1 MAFTGRTLA
10 IAAAICATMSSHA
23 QAATSSAGDDPA
35 PMNNA
40 LEAVGGILGRFRIEG
55 QVNTL
60 YDSNMQRLGDGFAP
74 TPGTPKADWRIAPAV
89 TVSSNL
95 PIGRQQLSLNGTLGR
110 DFYVNGTRPDRTRYS
125 LGGVF
130 NWRLGSRCSG
140 DLDVGFSSRQLLLS
154 EVSQGVANVQ
164 ERFNYGG
171 SANCQTVTGLGFGA
185 AISQNNLRNSEPS
198 RESFDVDSTIF
209 SPHLSYGTPTLGQ
222 FSLTGSYNQS
232 TYPRRFALVPDG
244 SVTEEGV
251 DIVSGRIGYQRG
263 LGSRLSISLGL
274 SYFNVKPQPKDVLV
288 PLAPP
293 VPGDPV
299 LLVPFT
305 REANSNLGYDV
316 GLSYRSG
323 SRLSGRLSASRQ
335 ATASANVGARSQVV
349 QSYAID
355 VDYQVSQSI
364 NTGAGFTYDQRDYKN
379 SFTSPDEP
387 LRRLQDRISRVFASV
402 SYAPVDLYS
411 VGLEVSYQDRKSDP
425 VEYSYDS
432 FAALLRLRVS
442 FGR

>member
-10 IAAAICATMSSHA
+10 VAAALCATMAPQAH
-23 QAATSSAGDDPA
+23 AATSTAGDDPA
-35 PMNNA
+35 VVNGA

-60 YDSNMQRLGDGFAP
+60 YDSNMQRLGDGFPP
-74 TPGTPKADWRIAPAV
+74 TPGTPKSDWRIAPAV
-89 TVSSNL
+89 TVSTNL

-110 DFYVNGTRPDRTRYS
+110 DFYVNGTRPDRTRYNV
-125 LGGVF
+125 GGAL

-140 DLDVGFSSRQLLLS
+140 VVDASFSSRQLLLS
-154 EVSQGVANVQ
+154 EASQNLSNVQ
-164 ERFNYGG
+164 ENLNYGA
-171 SANCQTVTGLGFGA
+171 SANCQTVTGFGFGA
-185 AISQNNLRNSEPS
+185 AISQNNLRNSDPS
-198 RESFDVDSTIF
+198 RESFDVDSTVF
-209 SPHLSYGTPTLGQ
+209 SPQLSYGTPSLGQ

-232 TYPRRFALVPDG
+232 TYPQRFIFETDGNLV
-244 SVTEEGV
+244 EEGV
-251 DIVSGRIGYQRG
+251 DIVSGRFGYRRG

-274 SYFNVKPQPKDVLV
+274 SYFNVKPQPKDALV
-288 PLAPP
+288 PLAP
-293 VPGDPV
+293 VNPGDPV
-299 LLVPFT
+299 LLLPVT
-305 REANSNLGYDV
+305 REASSNLGYDV

-349 QSYAID
+349 QSYALDI
-355 VDYQVSQSI
+355 DYQVSQSI
-364 NTGAGFTYDQRDYKN
+364 MAGTGITYDQRDYKN
-379 SFTSPDEP
+379 SFSSPDEP
-387 LRRLQDRISRVFASV
+387 LRRLQDKISRVFASL

-425 VEYSYDS
+425 VEYSFDS